1 MSSDPGAD
9 PDVKDGGQ
17 VSEWRKVRGYLL
29 DLDRRYD
36 PGSHL
41 WVEVLGEGLVRVG
54 MDSLGVETAGE
65 MVQITLK
72 EVATRLARGRAFA
85 TLEAERFVGPLIMPI
100 SGMILVR
107 NRAAVTDPRIIARD
121 PFGEGWLAEIEPS
134 NPAEL
139 DLLISGPEAVKAWF
153 EKKVK
158 QHRLKGALTD

>member
-1 MSSDPGAD
+1 MS
-9 PDVKDGGQ
+9 
-17 VSEWRKVRGYLL
+17 ERRKVRGYLL

-36 PGSHL
+36 PGGHL

-54 MDSLGVETAGE
+54 MDPLGVKIAGE

-85 TLEAERFVGPLIMPI
+85 TLEAERFVGPLTMPI

-107 NRAAVTDPRIIARD
+107 NRAAVADPRIIAQD

-139 DLLISGPEAVKAWF
+139 DLLISGPGAVTAWF
-153 EKKVK
+153 EKKVREY
-158 QHRLKGALTD
+158 RLKGALAD